1 MAEFDM
7 GLPSV
12 RQVQE
17 MIKAQKEVEAK
28 LVTND
33 LLSGKI
39 RWQDPHCICLINQSN
54 EPIVIWRHSL
64 VFLKPKS
71 I

>member
-12 RQVQE
+12 RQVQD
-17 MIKAQKEVEAK
+17 MIKNQKDVELK

-33 LLSGKI
+33 LISGKI
-39 RWQDPHCICLINQSN
+39 RWQDPHCICLINQAN
-54 EPIVIWRHSL
+54 ESIVIWRHSL

-71 I
+71 